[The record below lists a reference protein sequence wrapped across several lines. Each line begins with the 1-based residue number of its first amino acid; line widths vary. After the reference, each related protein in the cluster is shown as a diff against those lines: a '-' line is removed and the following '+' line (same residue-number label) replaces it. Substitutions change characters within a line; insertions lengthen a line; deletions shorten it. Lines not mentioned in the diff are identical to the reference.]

1 MAVTGPWVGSSAKA
15 ETGQSWMA
23 QAGSVLRMSTPFWMS
38 NMIGKSKW
46 HFTFVPQERWY
57 NNTRWRGVWRKGAD
71 TGVWYNISDSAY
83 TIVGDYNG
91 KQIGTIGAIGDVV
104 SGSNLTIYDGPNRNV
119 RILFTRVDNNQQW
132 TFNFNIS
139 SYMRDGFRNYDIY
152 PAEGNNWYNFLNG
165 NVGVTISGI
174 ITEI

>member
-1 MAVTGPWVGSSAKA
+1 MAVVAVGAIIA
-15 ETGQSWMA
+15 
-23 QAGSVLRMSTPFWMS
+23 
-38 NMIGKSKW
+38 
-46 HFTFVPQERWY
+46 
-57 NNTRWRGVWRKGAD
+57 
-71 TGVWYNISDSAY
+71 DSAY

-91 KQIGTIGAIGDVV
+91 KQIGTIGAVGDVI

-152 PAEGNNWYNFLNG
+152 PAEGKNWYSFLNG
-165 NVGVTISGI
+165 NVGATISGI
-174 ITEI
+174 ISEI

>member
-15 ETGQSWMA
+15 ETGQAWMK
-23 QAGSVLRMSTPFWMS
+23 QAGEVLRMSTPFWMS
-38 NMIGKSKW
+38 NMIGRSKW

-91 KQIGTIGAIGDVV
+91 KQIGTIGAVGDVI

-152 PAEGNNWYNFLNG
+152 PAEGNNWYSFLNG